1 MKHSLL
7 TLLAIFAVLTASAG
21 DGREYIKLDS
31 HLQHGGGQTWYMLR
45 SNETKATGRE
55 ISMPGY
61 NPEGWAEAIVPATVL
76 TNLVAQKVYP
86 EPYYGQT
93 NKLSNDL
100 IPDVSKV
107 GREFYTYWFRTEF
120 VVPEEF
126 KGKRIWLEPMG
137 INYRAEV
144 WVNGYMIGQMAG
156 MFNSQPFD
164 ITDRAVQPG
173 KPTAVAI
180 RVYPVD
186 VPGTAM
192 SKSWGAGDEW
202 HNGGDGWIG
211 QNVTHLMSVGWDF
224 TFVDGVR
231 DRNTGIWRSIRLYAT
246 GAQQLRSPFISSELA
261 HPNYDSASET
271 ISVEVWNPNVNSGEF
286 TVSGSIDELPLKGD
300 GGSLTFSSKKM
311 KLLRGEHVTVT
322 FSPKDYP
329 QLVIKNPRLWWPKN
343 KGPQNL
349 YTLRLKLTDGKGNVM
364 DSLSTRFGIR
374 EVVAT
379 RETPDKSKL
388 FIVNGHKTFVR
399 GTNWI
404 PEAMLRTNDQRMET
418 ELAYTDQCGVN
429 LLRLWGG
436 GIAESDR
443 FYELCD
449 EYGIMVWQEFWM
461 TGDTKHPMDEPLYF
475 ANVENTM
482 KRIRNH
488 PSIVFYVSSNE
499 STAVSGAEELIKS
512 LAPGVPYQ
520 MQSECDGVH
529 DGSPY
534 KQVNPMRHY
543 ENTASDRGSRVDG
556 FNPEYGAPTLPIV
569 ESLREMMPK
578 EDLWPMN
585 KATWDYMDGNGFY
598 LMTSIYTD
606 MINQYGESKNIE
618 EFARRGQMVGA
629 INSKSIWEVWNE
641 NKLQYGDR
649 WCSGLLFWYHN
660 SPNWQVCARQ
670 WDWFL
675 EPTASL
681 YHTMH
686 ALEPIHIQYDYLK
699 GTVSVSNDFVEAQ
712 NGLWA
717 KAEVYDLQS
726 RHLNTVK
733 VKVDVPADGV
743 ANDILSIVTT
753 PDAPKGHGI
762 VLPQDITP
770 VYFIALELTDAKG
783 EVISRNFYWCS
794 TNKYE
799 GKNTVTGP
807 CTGGFEP
814 LATMS
819 EAKPAVTARRL
830 ADKDGYSQWEV
841 TVRNSG
847 RRIAFFCQLLL
858 TDVAGNPI
866 HGTYYSDNFISLLPG
881 QKQVLTIRT
890 AQNDGISY
898 RLRFCENMSAVKD
911 VAIK

>member
-1 MKHSLL
+1 MKKILL
-7 TLLAIFAVLTASAG
+7 TSFLVFLVALSALAG
-21 DGREYIKLDS
+21 DGREYISLDS
-31 HLQHGGGQTWYMLR
+31 RLQHGGSQAWYMIR
-45 SNETKATGRE
+45 DGETKATGKE
-55 ISMPGY
+55 ISMPGFK
-61 NPEGWAEAIVPATVL
+61 PEGWAEAIVPATVL
-76 TNLVAQKVYP
+76 TNLVEQKVYP

-93 NKLSNDL
+93 NRLANDI
-100 IPDVSKV
+100 IPDISKA

-120 VVPEEF
+120 TVPEAF

-144 WVNGYMIGQMAG
+144 WVNGYMIGTMAG

-173 KPTAVAI
+173 QTAALAI

-192 SKSWGAGDEW
+192 SKNWGAGDEW

-246 GAQQLRSPFISSELA
+246 GAQQLRSPYISSELA

-271 ISVEVWNPNVNSGEF
+271 ISVEVWNPNVGSGEC
-286 TVSGSIDELPLKGD
+286 TVSGSIEGLPIKGD
-300 GGSLTFSSKKM
+300 GGSVTFSTP
-311 KLLRGEHVTVT
+311 KLKLQRGEHTTVT
-322 FSPKDYP
+322 FSPKDFP

-343 KGPQNL
+343 KGEQNL
-349 YTLRLKLTDGKGNVM
+349 YTLRLTLTDGKGNVM
-364 DSLSTRFGIR
+364 DSLTTRFGIR
-374 EVVAT
+374 EVIAT
-379 RETPDKSKL
+379 RETPDGSKL
-388 FIVNGHKTFVR
+388 FLVNGHKTFVR

-404 PEAMLRTNDQRMET
+404 PEAMLRTNDSRMET
-418 ELAYTDQCGVN
+418 ELAYTDQCGIN

-449 EYGIMVWQEFWM
+449 ELGIMVWQEFWM
-461 TGDTKHPMDEPLYF
+461 TGDTKHPMDEPLYL
-475 ANVENTM
+475 ANVESTM

-499 STAVSGAEELIKS
+499 STAVTGAEELIRS

-578 EDLWPMN
+578 EDLWPINKETWGYMN
-585 KATWDYMDGNGFY
+585 GNDFY
-598 LMTSIYTD
+598 LMNTVYTD
-606 MINQYGESKNIE
+606 MINQYGESKSIE

-660 SPNWQVCARQ
+660 CPNWQVCARQ

-699 GTVSVSNDFVEAQ
+699 GTVSVINDYVEAQ
-712 NGLWA
+712 NGLKA

-726 RHLNTVK
+726 RRLSTVK
-733 VKVDVPADGV
+733 AEVDVPADGV
-743 ANDILSIVTT
+743 ANDVLSISI
-753 PDAPKGHGI
+753 PDD
-762 VLPQDITP
+762 VTP

-783 EVISRNFYWCS
+783 KVVSKNFYWCS

-799 GKNTVTGP
+799 GKSTLTGP
-807 CTGGFEP
+807 CTAGFEP
-814 LATMS
+814 LASMP
-819 EAKPAVTARRL
+819 EAKPTVTARFL
-830 ADKDGYSQWEV
+830 SVGEWEV
-841 TVRNSG
+841 TVKNSG

-858 TDVAGNPI
+858 TDKALKPV
-866 HGTYYSDNFISLLPG
+866 HGTYYSDNFFSLLPG
-881 QKQVLTIRT
+881 EKKVIIIRT
-890 AQNDGISY
+890 TRRGFEY
-898 RLRFCENMSAVKD
+898 RLRFCENMGTMQNIAVK
-911 VAIK
+911 